1 MIRIALSAAFALAV
15 MAGSAAHAEGPV
27 PESSD
32 ALSVFTKDGDW
43 TIYADNSRDTCL
55 AERVGPDGNVM
66 QMGIMPNQTEG
77 YVGVFTPA
85 DIQIAPK
92 QKIEIAVDGSVFAGE
107 ARGLVS
113 LGMSKQYKGGYV
125 VSNNPEFVNAI
136 ANGRELIAFPNV
148 TGSFIVDLTGTKRAI
163 ADIKKCHQAQ

>member
-1 MIRIALSAAFALAV
+1 MKRISLLAAAALALAGSAAFAQ
-15 MAGSAAHAEGPV
+15 GPV

-32 ALSVFTKDGDW
+32 ALSVFSKNGEW
-43 TIYADNSRDTCL
+43 TIYADNSRNTCL
-55 AERVGPDGNVM
+55 AERVDPVGNVM

-85 DIQIAPK
+85 DIKVQPK
-92 QKIEIAVDGSVFAGE
+92 QKIEIAVDGTIFTGE

-125 VSNNPEFVNAI
+125 VSNSPDFVNAI
-136 ANGRELIAFPNV
+136 ANGRELVAFPNV
-148 TGSFIVDLTGTKRAI
+148 SGSFIVDLTGTKRAI
-163 ADIKKCHQAQ
+163 EDIRKCHQAQ